1 MKLNT
6 GAAPAA
12 QTIDLPEGASITLRP
27 WASGAVA
34 GARAAYAKALAL
46 TGKIADADV
55 AFTAGAVAWAAV
67 DWSGVEDLETG
78 EPLAIDENLVGL
90 LVTQSPAVM
99 DILDKA
105 YVLPGMALERE
116 KNASGSAQDGAGQAS
131 DPKTAS

>member
-12 QTIDLPEGASITLRP
+12 LTIDLPEGASITLRP

-34 GARAAYAKALAL
+34 AARAAYAEALAL
-46 TGKIADADV
+46 TGKKADADV
-55 AFTAGAVAWAAV
+55 AFTAGAIAWAAV
-67 DWSGVEDLETG
+67 DWSGVEDLESG
-78 EPLAIDENLVGL
+78 EPLPIDEEWVTL

>member
-1 MKLNT
+1 MKLNI

-12 QTIDLPEGASITLRP
+12 LTIDLPEGASITLRP

-34 GARAAYAKALAL
+34 AARAAYAEALAL
-46 TGKIADADV
+46 TGKKADADV

-67 DWSGVEDLETG
+67 DWSGVEDLESG
-78 EPLAIDENLVGL
+78 EPLAIDEDLVSL

>member
-6 GAAPAA
+6 DTAVAGK
-12 QTIDLPEGASITLRP
+12 TIDLPEGASITLRP
-27 WASGAVA
+27 WASGAWA
-34 GARAAYAKALAL
+34 AARAAYVEALARSR
-46 TGKIADADV
+46 KKADADV

-78 EPLAIDENLVGL
+78 ETLAINEELVML
-90 LVTQSPAVM
+90 LVSQNHDVM
-99 DILDKA
+99 DILDQA

>member
-1 MKLNT
+1 MTPLANITVLN
-6 GAAPAA
+6 AAS
-12 QTIDLPEGASITLRP
+12 EFVGS
-27 WASGAVA
+27 
-34 GARAAYAKALAL
+34 
-46 TGKIADADV
+46 
-55 AFTAGAVAWAAV
+55 
-67 DWSGVEDLETG
+67 LETG

-116 KNASGSAQDGAGQAS
+116 KNASGSAQDGAGQAL